1 MNTRVVRKKKEEDPK
16 IKKTQLDISDP
27 TVMFSM
33 IMPMVM
39 MIMMMA
45 IMMPIL
51 KGLDDKRP

>member
-1 MNTRVVRKKKEEDPK
+1 VAMKKKEEDVEV
-16 IKKTQLDISDP
+16 KKTQLDISDP

-45 IMMPIL
+45 IMMPMI
-51 KGLDDKRP
+51 KGVARETNDK